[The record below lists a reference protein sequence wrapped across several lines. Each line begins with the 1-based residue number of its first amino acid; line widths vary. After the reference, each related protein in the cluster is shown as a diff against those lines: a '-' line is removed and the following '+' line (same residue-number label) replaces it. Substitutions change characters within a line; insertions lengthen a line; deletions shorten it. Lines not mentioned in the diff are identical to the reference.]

1 MVFFFFRL
9 VGLDGWEFDSFVQL
23 QLAEDFVLNSE
34 ESNFPGNCWS
44 RRMAVAQHF
53 SLSALKNAQATS
65 HLLSLS
71 KLQFIVLL

>member
-1 MVFFFFRL
+1 MVFFFCRSGCL
-9 VGLDGWEFDSFVQL
+9 YGSEYDSFVQL

-53 SLSALKNAQATS
+53 SPALKNALAPAIS
-65 HLLSLS
+65 
-71 KLQFIVLL
+71 V